1 MIFTI
6 SLEDMEFKAYHG
18 CYDLEKIVGNR
29 FLVNLDIDAELDSA
43 AQNDDVLETINYLTV
58 YALVADCMK
67 HKSDILE
74 NVTLRIIDAVYA
86 SFPQVKRV
94 CVTVSKLAPPL
105 GGKIGK
111 VSVTL
116 CK

>member
-1 MIFTI
+1 MMYKIT
-6 SLEDMEFKAYHG
+6 LESMEFRACHG

-29 FLVNLDIDAELDSA
+29 FVVDVSLEAELDDA
-43 AQNDDVLETINYLTV
+43 ARADDVSRTVNYLSV
-58 YALVADCMK
+58 YSVVAECMRQT
-67 HKSDILE
+67 SDILE
-74 NVTLRIIDAVYA
+74 NVVLRIVDAIHDK
-86 SFPQVKRV
+86 FPQVAHA

-105 GGKIGK
+105 GGKVGR